1 MLALVSMPPAQ
12 RIGLHIKRTEQELI
26 AAKTAALRPY
36 GLTVPQ
42 YSALMFIA
50 AQPGISAAALARECL
65 VTPQTM
71 STVLTNLDN
80 KQLITRQPH
89 PWHRNATE
97 LALTLDGQRLLDQ
110 ADKVASEIEQHIA
123 DAFTTTERTQLI
135 EMLAR
140 VSHQLADVHSEEA
153 KPHTPQSP
161 ATTESL

>member
-1 MLALVSMPPAQ
+1 MSVNYKSSGLDQRYARHVLIPPE
-12 RIGLHIKRTEQELI
+12 RRLGLHIKRAEQELI
-26 AAKTAALRPY
+26 AAKTAALRPL

-71 STVLTNLDN
+71 ATVLTNLEA
-80 KQLITRQPH
+80 KQLVTRKPH

-97 LALTLDGQRLLDQ
+97 LTLTPDGQRLLDQ
-110 ADKVASEIEQHIA
+110 ADKLASAIEQRIA
-123 DAFTTTERTQLI
+123 DAFTAAEQAGLI

-140 VSHQLADVHSEEA
+140 VSGQL
-153 KPHTPQSP
+153 
-161 ATTESL
+161 